1 MPRTQMIFDWIFGL
15 PPAEP
20 PYALDYHA
28 VPDQGL
34 TEAGLAA
41 RRAKEVA
48 RMEDLCRTIP
58 CITGLAALHR
68 WLFTEHRAYAA
79 GTDPRSNAP
88 PAAALE
94 S

>member
-1 MPRTQMIFDWIFGL
+1 MIFDWVFGL
-15 PPAEP
+15 PPACP
-20 PYALDYHA
+20 PYSVEYHT

-34 TEAGLAA
+34 TAEGLAA
-41 RRAKEVA
+41 RRAKEA
-48 RMEDLCRTIP
+48 TRMEDLRRPILR
-58 CITGLAALHR
+58 ITSLAVLHR

-79 GTDPRSNAP
+79 GTDPRSDVP

>member
-1 MPRTQMIFDWIFGL
+1 MPRTNMIFDWIFGL

-41 RRAKEVA
+41 RRA
-48 RMEDLCRTIP
+48 RRRSQGWRTSRTIP
-58 CITGLAALHR
+58 CITGRAALHR
-68 WLFTEHRAYAA
+68 SLFTEHRAY
-79 GTDPRSNAP
+79 GRGNRS
-88 PAAALE
+88 
-94 S
+94 SQ